1 LTLVGR
7 LAIVSAMSKPAKIVH
22 RIGSALILGAAALAL
37 SAGCSVKVSHFEIVD
52 HRSDGGER
60 KYHETFPDA
69 CYTIWPD
76 GNTDIV
82 LSRMQPSQADPSR
95 NIRQI
100 IHLRTIWRSIPG
112 TTVAE
117 KSQINARVSYLIV
130 MDNTGATFEGAGSV
144 FFKEDRKKHVI
155 QGSLDLA
162 LLRPTRRLPGG
173 GAFFEHA
180 EIQGVFRAVR
190 DRRRLVRTINNMDR
204 LFGPMPPYQ
213 PQAAASAP

>member
-1 LTLVGR
+1 MNK
-7 LAIVSAMSKPAKIVH
+7 LAQIANRFSSAF
-22 RIGSALILGAAALAL
+22 ILGAVAFAWP
-37 SAGCSVKVSHFEIVD
+37 AGCSVKVSHFEIVD

-82 LSRMQPSQADPSR
+82 LSRTQPSQADPSR

-117 KSQINARVSYLIV
+117 KSQINARVSYMIV

-144 FFKEDRKKHVI
+144 FFKEDKKKHVI
-155 QGSLDLA
+155 QGSLELA

-180 EIQGVFRAVR
+180 EIQGVFKAVR

-204 LFGPMPPYQ
+204 LFGPVPGFQKNIPASMP
-213 PQAAASAP
+213 